1 MRITEIVLNLRE
13 PASAITHG
21 LWFLLALPLL
31 YRLRKQA
38 GDPVKKCSVTVYGTT
53 LLCCAAGSTVFHAVQ
68 GTPADIEWYNRLD
81 HMGIGLLI
89 AGTFT
94 PIGVHLLEETTGRR
108 TLMLIWLA
116 ALSAAVLRMTVEH
129 IPKPIATSIYLA
141 MGWSAIPGF
150 FHLSRNVAWKETR
163 MTAEGGLFYTI
174 GALIHW
180 RDSPDPL
187 PGIFGAHDLFHVFVM
202 LGSLRHFQFMKRV
215 VLPASIDSALA
226 IRLVKW
232 RLLSDTDL
240 VQGIGQPGIPKPY
253 FWRVRQLNGRKQ
265 SNKL

>member
-1 MRITEIVLNLRE
+1 MNDLVHQLRE

-21 LWFLLALPLL
+21 LWFILALPLL

-38 GDPVKKCSVTVYGTT
+38 GDPVKKLTVSIYGTT
-53 LLCCAAGSTVFHAVQ
+53 LLSCAAASTVFHSVH
-68 GTPADIEWYNRLD
+68 GTPDEIEWYNRLD

-94 PIGVHLLEETTGRR
+94 PIGVHLLDAARGGRI
-108 TLMLIWLA
+108 LLLIWLA

-129 IPKPIATSIYLA
+129 IPKPVATSIYLA

-150 FHLSRNVAWKETR
+150 FHLCRNVSWKEAR
-163 MTAEGGLFYTI
+163 MIAEGGVFYTL

-180 RDSPDPL
+180 RDYPDMW
-187 PGIFGAHDLFHVFVM
+187 PGVFGSHDLFHVFVM

-226 IRLVKW
+226 W
-232 RLLSDTDL
+232 RLLTW
-240 VQGIGQPGIPKPY
+240 QPGIDTAFTAMPSESAIPKPY
-253 FWRVRQLNGRKQ
+253 FWRKKRRARQHSELKN
-265 SNKL
+265 